1 MCRQVFLRNFFL
13 LLAFFAG
20 VRVSYAQ
27 SDDAVLLAKYQKHF
41 NVLDSLIFLTA
52 EDKLSVQEW
61 NASGIGVA
69 MSQGDS
75 LIGLK
80 VDKQIKALKA
90 ETGLLISGQTYYRLD
105 EGFGIDDDDAIS
117 RYDAKMQ
124 IELRWNFLSSSLVDR
139 KSRIGEL
146 EVMGDIERTA
156 MEREYLQEL
165 VGRQEEVLRIEYDS
179 LLAGILQLRISNLNL
194 LASTQQYLVRD
205 RSISTEE
212 LLKIMDEQAVAE
224 RQLAAIPGKWPV
236 VSQLSCPQSETV
248 ELDTL
253 RFMEYV
259 MENDLSLH
267 QAALQIYLLR
277 LQEASTNYW
286 RTLNIS
292 PFVRYSYYVRPEMKN
307 SANVDAGMAFQIPL
321 SSGQSKKRK
330 ALESERM
337 QMSFEMEKQK
347 GLIAGNLRMLF
358 VELERANNSLRGEMA
373 RIASMKDYMQMRRQ
387 NYQGHI
393 GEYNVMLRLKEYN
406 HYLVCWENY
415 YSYLHRRNSILVQ
428 LQAFLGGTGI
438 LEFCEISIK

>member
-52 EDKLSVQEW
+52 EDKLSVQER

-80 VDKQIKALKA
+80 VDRQIKALKA

-105 EGFGIDDDDAIS
+105 EGFGIDDEDALS
-117 RYDAKMQ
+117 RYNAKMQ
-124 IELRWNFLSSSLVDR
+124 VELRWNFLSSSLIDR
-139 KSRIGEL
+139 KSRVGEL
-146 EVMGDIERTA
+146 QVKGDIERTA
-156 MEREYLQEL
+156 IEREYIQEL
-165 VGRQEEVLRIEYDS
+165 AERQEEVLRIEYDS
-179 LLAGILQLRISNLNL
+179 LLAGILQLRIGNLSL
-194 LASTQQYLVRD
+194 LAATQQYLVSD
-205 RSISTEE
+205 RSISTDE

-224 RQLAAIPGKWPV
+224 RQLAAIPGKWPLV
-236 VSQLSCPQSETV
+236 QQLSSPQGQTV
-248 ELDTL
+248 KVDTL

-259 MENDLSLH
+259 MENDLQLH
-267 QAALQIYLLR
+267 QAGLQMDLLR
-277 LQEASTNYW
+277 MQEESTNYW
-286 RTLNIS
+286 RTLNLS

-321 SSGQSKKRK
+321 SSSQSKKRK

-347 GLIAGNLRMLF
+347 NQLAGNIRMLF
-358 VELERANNSLRGEMA
+358 VELERANNGLQGEMD
-373 RIASMKDYMQMRRQ
+373 RIAGMRDYMQMRRE

-393 GEYNVMLRLKEYN
+393 GEYNVMQRLKEYN

-415 YSYLHRRNSILVQ
+415 CSYLYRRNSILVQ
-428 LQAFLGGTGI
+428 LQAFLGGAGI
-438 LEFCEISIK
+438 LDFCEIGVR